1 MEMENATV
9 GPNNNIFEVLGFG
22 KEEAANL
29 LIRSHLL
36 SELQDFIKASGM
48 TLRGAADHFG
58 VSHPRI
64 SDLMKGRIDKF
75 KIDYLVNLLSK
86 TGKRMTI
93 QIEDLDP
100 A

>member
-1 MEMENATV
+1 MKSVTV
-9 GPNNNIFEVLGFG
+9 GPNDNIFEVLGFEA
-22 KEEAANL
+22 EEAANL
-29 LIRSHLL
+29 LIRSRIM
-36 SELQDFIKASGM
+36 SELQQFIKDSEM

-93 QIEDLDP
+93 HIEDLEP